1 MSEKRM
7 IFITGATDG
16 IGKATAMQLAS
27 LGYPIAIHGRNK
39 ERLEQTRKE
48 IISKTNSKNVQTFQA
63 DFSNLLEV
71 KEMANQINKFFPD
84 LYCLI
89 NNAGTFQTKR
99 ILNSDG
105 YELTFTINHLAPF
118 LLTLLVLEKLKSSTP
133 SRIINVSSV
142 AHRNGK
148 VDFENIH
155 GEKSFSGYSAYA
167 LSKLANILFT
177 YELSRRLEGNGVTVN
192 CLHPGVIET
201 KLLKEGFGVKGG
213 SVEEG
218 CDSSVYLATSMEV
231 SNLTGKYFVKR
242 SVSPSIPESND
253 PKLWKEFWDYSES
266 LVKNYLH

>member
-118 LLTLLVLEKLKSSTP
+118 LLTLLVLEKLKSGFYFIGT
-133 SRIINVSSV
+133 IQLKNV
-142 AHRNGK
+142 
-148 VDFENIH
+148 
-155 GEKSFSGYSAYA
+155 
-167 LSKLANILFT
+167 T
-177 YELSRRLEGNGVTVN
+177 
-192 CLHPGVIET
+192 
-201 KLLKEGFGVKGG
+201 
-213 SVEEG
+213 
-218 CDSSVYLATSMEV
+218 
-231 SNLTGKYFVKR
+231 
-242 SVSPSIPESND
+242 
-253 PKLWKEFWDYSES
+253 
-266 LVKNYLH
+266 